1 MKRSRC
7 MFWVFRE
14 KVNSRKLPKIM
25 YYTEFYKTTLRHVKT
40 ITLYLYLEQEL
51 HSGEIFHK
59 ACVPLGDIFWH

>member
-25 YYTEFYKTTLRHVKT
+25 YYTEFYKTTLCHVKT